1 MLGKLKELLYT
12 EPPPILL
19 FGCKDCGT
27 PTLGTPED
35 TDTKALMRGRPDDD
49 VAVV

>member
-12 EPPPILL
+12 ELPPILL
-19 FGCKDCGT
+19 FARKECGN
-27 PTLGTPED
+27 PTLGIPED